1 MQKIYYL
8 WIYNQEKSIPPKY
21 LNNICRTTYLNP
33 GYSMHIMNKT
43 EFESIIINT
52 KRFYNI
58 YNKLVTD
65 IQKCDYSRYYLLY
78 HYGGIYMDMDINN
91 RKLQFNTLKLEYPE
105 AKVFLSTECILSDD
119 DCINVANENEI
130 RKGVPENN
138 IRVSNYFIMS
148 ESKHIFWTIVFKLIK
163 ERLTPEIDKKYDIIY
178 TTGPDIISTSYDLYK
193 KKYPESNEVV
203 LLSKERSD
211 DLFTHESDGIWK
223 SDFPK

>member
-43 EFESIIINT
+43 EFEAIIINT

-91 RKLQFNTLKLEYPE
+91 RQLQFNTLKVEYPE

-119 DCINVANENEI
+119 DCINVAKENEI
-130 RKGVPENN
+130 RKGVPESN

-203 LLSKERSD
+203 LLSKERSN